1 MQMDNVRCQE
11 EEEDEGEGYVS
22 FDEDEP
28 QEYRNDDSVRSK
40 ESNSS
45 EGERDQEQLYYEY
58 VNKDGTKT
66 RLNFNPGSDA
76 TERVPGEVNRDHKI
90 PLKLKRSFTDACK
103 SETIPNNTVN
113 AKEESVFQFSNE
125 LSDGWESSPSNSIPK
140 RASPSKNGMNSPMF
154 QHQRSTTPSNFYN
167 MSKKLASPLSFL
179 PLYNL
184 LSAVGWSYL
193 LYLVISL
200 YPKVGQPAF
209 FYQTKN
215 VATLVQ
221 CGAIIEI
228 INSFLGVVRSPLLTT
243 VAQVSSRLLVVL
255 GIFQL
260 LPNTSGVQSVV
271 YISLLLAW
279 SITEIVRY
287 LYYFFMLVFKNG
299 APKILILLRYNL
311 FWILY
316 PTGVASELRIIY
328 CALNAAESQYSLL
341 YKRILIAA
349 MLAYI
354 PGFPMLFLHM
364 VAQRKKVMKSL
375 RSSFGKKLI

>member
-1 MQMDNVRCQE
+1 MVHQE
-11 EEEDEGEGYVS
+11 HPKYKITHHHT
-22 FDEDEP
+22 
-28 QEYRNDDSVRSK
+28 RRS
-40 ESNSS
+40 
-45 EGERDQEQLYYEY
+45 
-58 VNKDGTKT
+58 
-66 RLNFNPGSDA
+66 
-76 TERVPGEVNRDHKI
+76 I
-90 PLKLKRSFTDACK
+90 
-103 SETIPNNTVN
+103 
-113 AKEESVFQFSNE
+113 
-125 LSDGWESSPSNSIPK
+125 
-140 RASPSKNGMNSPMF
+140 
-154 QHQRSTTPSNFYN
+154 TPSNFYN